1 MQIKV
6 TIAHRIGNGPILT
19 SIITNVDSM
28 DYEGLLQTAVD
39 YHKVSKDE
47 YYIVDN
53 QPSYN
58 ERTPSDDVHIE

>member
-1 MQIKV
+1 
-6 TIAHRIGNGPILT
+6 
-19 SIITNVDSM
+19 M